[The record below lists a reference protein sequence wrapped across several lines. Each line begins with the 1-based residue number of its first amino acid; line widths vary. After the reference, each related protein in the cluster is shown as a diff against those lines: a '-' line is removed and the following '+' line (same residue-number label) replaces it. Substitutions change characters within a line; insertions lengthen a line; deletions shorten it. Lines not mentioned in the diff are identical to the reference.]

1 MVLTTVTCKP
11 HSAQALPAL
20 SSMAALGDA
29 SGNCLPRLVA
39 VQPIHTLYSGR
50 SLLQIISGRCP
61 LAGLLATGRL
71 CVPAVVMLFWRP
83 SNLSLGGGRKGSGE
97 WHASP
102 RS

>member
-1 MVLTTVTCKP
+1 MVLTTVTSKP

-71 CVPAVVMLFWRP
+71 CVPAVVMLFWRR